1 MANMT
6 QICILLN
13 FSEHCIIQTPR
24 PDPRPDSGSYHSD
37 QSADSAVSYK
47 DKPKPRGGKS
57 VTNNRN
63 SDDSPQSQ
71 ISAAASHRIATCDA
85 YSLWT
90 LLVISQFLLYTL
102 VSNVTKRQHLQQNKI
117 HTRKLLYCRES
128 GISQDREERMCIYYF
143 PMCIDTNHIRDCG
156 IFVILLSKCH
166 FGLTEYHYMH

>member
-1 MANMT
+1 MY
-6 QICILLN
+6 IFGF

-37 QSADSAVSYK
+37 QSDDSAVSYK

-71 ISAAASHRIATCDA
+71 ISAASHRIATCNA

-90 LLVISQFLLYTL
+90 LLVILQCLIYTL
-102 VSNVTKRQHLQQNKI
+102 VSNV
-117 HTRKLLYCRES
+117 
-128 GISQDREERMCIYYF
+128 SQR
-143 PMCIDTNHIRDCG
+143 
-156 IFVILLSKCH
+156 
-166 FGLTEYHYMH
+166 